1 MTVTTPPP
9 SDAWLD
15 DLALHP
21 QQRASS
27 GPIRAARRLADF
39 AITTPGKMLAM
50 MLVLTVAVGAIGFA
64 QSQSMSKRQH
74 ALDVLVQTTE
84 PMNHSAHVLLTSLS
98 QADTVATTGF
108 VQAGLMTPDE
118 VKAYLASIDQAV
130 IAASDIY
137 EGASELTRPEDQE
150 RIQSLVRSI
159 QRDLPLY
166 VAFMER
172 AKVNQRLG
180 NPVGVSYMSEASS
193 MMRERMITSANTLFA
208 LTQRQVAVE
217 MVRLNAPQWVPLSGL
232 VAALLL
238 LAGAQWWLWRTFRR
252 RWNKGFVAAT
262 AAMVVALAWV
272 AGSNFISWRSGVIGF
287 EQAAA
292 PLRQLTDARLRAQE
306 TRTDET
312 MALLRRQS
320 VAESAESFESTYQGV
335 SAALDTASDAPE
347 VASARRA
354 LEQWSQAHGE
364 LVSTLDA
371 GRFERAVDVLM
382 VDSADHPSASTAY
395 TELDANM
402 VTLIESARAEMRNY
416 IHTSLDAT
424 RLVSTVVALLSLLAV
439 ISMWFGVQRRF
450 REYV

>member
-27 GPIRAARRLADF
+27 GPIRALRRLADF
-39 AITTPGKMLAM
+39 VITTPGKMLAM

-84 PMNHSAHVLLTSLS
+84 PMSHSAHVLLTSLS

-108 VQAGLMTPDE
+108 VQTGWMTPDE

-180 NPVGVSYMSEASS
+180 NPVGVSYMSEASG

-272 AGSNFISWRSGVIGF
+272 AGSNFVSWRSGVIGF

-292 PLRQLTDARLRAQE
+292 PWRQLTDARIRAQE

-320 VAESAESFESTYQGV
+320 IAESTKSFQSTYETVG
-335 SAALDTASDAPE
+335 SALDRASEAPE
-347 VASARRA
+347 VASARES
-354 LEQWSQAHGE
+354 LEQWSQGHSE

-382 VDSADHPSASTAY
+382 VDSPDHPSASTAY
-395 TELDANM
+395 MELDANM
-402 VTLIESARAEMRNY
+402 VTLIEGSRAEMRNY

-439 ISMWFGVQRRF
+439 ICMWFGVQRRF

>member
-1 MTVTTPPP
+1 MY
-9 SDAWLD
+9 
-15 DLALHP
+15 
-21 QQRASS
+21 
-27 GPIRAARRLADF
+27 
-39 AITTPGKMLAM
+39 
-50 MLVLTVAVGAIGFA
+50 
-64 QSQSMSKRQH
+64 KRQ
-74 ALDVLVQTTE
+74 
-84 PMNHSAHVLLTSLS
+84 
-98 QADTVATTGF
+98 
-108 VQAGLMTPDE
+108 
-118 VKAYLASIDQAV
+118 
-130 IAASDIY
+130 
-137 EGASELTRPEDQE
+137 
-150 RIQSLVRSI
+150 
-159 QRDLPLY
+159 
-166 VAFMER
+166 
-172 AKVNQRLG
+172 
-180 NPVGVSYMSEASS
+180 
-193 MMRERMITSANTLFA
+193 
-208 LTQRQVAVE
+208 
-217 MVRLNAPQWVPLSGL
+217 
-232 VAALLL
+232 
-238 LAGAQWWLWRTFRR
+238 
-252 RWNKGFVAAT
+252 
-262 AAMVVALAWV
+262 
-272 AGSNFISWRSGVIGF
+272 GVIGF

>member
-1 MTVTTPPP
+1 
-9 SDAWLD
+9 
-15 DLALHP
+15 
-21 QQRASS
+21 
-27 GPIRAARRLADF
+27 
-39 AITTPGKMLAM
+39 
-50 MLVLTVAVGAIGFA
+50 
-64 QSQSMSKRQH
+64 
-74 ALDVLVQTTE
+74 
-84 PMNHSAHVLLTSLS
+84 
-98 QADTVATTGF
+98 
-108 VQAGLMTPDE
+108 
-118 VKAYLASIDQAV
+118 
-130 IAASDIY
+130 
-137 EGASELTRPEDQE
+137 
-150 RIQSLVRSI
+150 
-159 QRDLPLY
+159 
-166 VAFMER
+166 
-172 AKVNQRLG
+172 
-180 NPVGVSYMSEASS
+180 